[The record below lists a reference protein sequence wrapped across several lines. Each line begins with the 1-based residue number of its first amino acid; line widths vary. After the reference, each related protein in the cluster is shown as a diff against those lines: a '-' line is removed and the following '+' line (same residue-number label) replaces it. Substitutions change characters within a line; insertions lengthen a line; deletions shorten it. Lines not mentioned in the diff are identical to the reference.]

1 MSERLKWLGRRQ
13 ELELEKK
20 RIEISISGLID
31 HLREALDPL
40 AAIAD
45 LDPEKIAAWTVD
57 LESARNRYREVVADL
72 KKIKEMIG

>member
-20 RIEISISGLID
+20 RLEISIAGLI
-31 HLREALDPL
+31 HNLREALDPL
-40 AAIAD
+40 ADIEELDPQKIATWTAD
-45 LDPEKIAAWTVD
+45 LDT
-57 LESARNRYREVVADL
+57 SRNRYRAVLNDL